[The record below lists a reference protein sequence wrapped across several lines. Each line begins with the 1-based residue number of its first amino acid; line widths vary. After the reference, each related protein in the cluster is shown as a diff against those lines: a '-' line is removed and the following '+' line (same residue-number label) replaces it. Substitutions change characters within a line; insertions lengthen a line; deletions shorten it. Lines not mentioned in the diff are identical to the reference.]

1 MPEKSQN
8 NIEPVPKEVEF
19 HYLKSTHFRT
29 IHADGAIGS
38 VTPSRHIHMA
48 IYSERQP
55 IPKEI
60 VQEVMANGKLGNII
74 QEKTISLEG
83 IVREM
88 EIDVL
93 MNVATAKSLV
103 VWLQDKIQQVEQIN
117 KELNS
122 TGGE

>member
-38 VTPSRHIHMA
+38 VTPGRYIHMA

-60 VQEVMANGKLGNII
+60 VQEVKTDGTLGNVI

-93 MNVATAKSLV
+93 MSVATAKSVV
-103 VWLQDKIQQVEQIN
+103 VWLQEKIQQVEQIN
-117 KELNS
+117 KELS
-122 TGGE
+122 SLGGE